1 MHLSNQDKHT
11 LAILLKQRSVLQSSR
26 KPYHHKEAIDKLTK
40 DIVTIS
46 NKAVY
51 TAMPE
56 RQLERVEHDGIDTSK
71 TIVLKRGE
79 SITLRMH

>member
-26 KPYHHKEAIDKLTK
+26 KPYHHKEAIDRLTK
-40 DIVTIS
+40 DIVTVA

-51 TAMPE
+51 QGISAESQP
-56 RQLERVEHDGIDTSK
+56 ERVEINTSK
-71 TIVLKRGE
+71 TVLLHKGQ
-79 SITLRMH
+79 SITLRAV